1 MFVDESK
8 SRDYLLIASVVAPHD
23 LVAARKTI
31 RALVLPGQRRLHM
44 KSEGD
49 GRRRVILT
57 ELERHGFRATI
68 YQAGTGFK
76 TDLDRR
82 RHCLDRLVGD
92 IARDGHTML
101 CLESD
106 ETLDARDRRDLSAL
120 TRAHRCAETLRYQHQ
135 RAAQEPL
142 LAVPDAVGWA
152 YARGGDWRRRAQ
164 PLIEEVIDL

>member
-8 SRDYLLIASVVAPHD
+8 SGNYRLIASVVASHD
-23 LVAARKTI
+23 LVVARKAI

-57 ELERHGFRATI
+57 ELEHHGFKATI
-68 YQAGTGFK
+68 YRAGTPFK

-82 RHCLDRLVGD
+82 RHGLDRLVAD
-92 IARDGHTML
+92 IAKAGHTML

-106 ETLDARDRRDLSAL
+106 ETLDARDRRDLAAF
-120 TRAHRCAETLRYQHQ
+120 TRTHGCAETLRYQHQ
-135 RAAQEPL
+135 RAAQEAL

-164 PLIEEVIDL
+164 PLIQEVIDL